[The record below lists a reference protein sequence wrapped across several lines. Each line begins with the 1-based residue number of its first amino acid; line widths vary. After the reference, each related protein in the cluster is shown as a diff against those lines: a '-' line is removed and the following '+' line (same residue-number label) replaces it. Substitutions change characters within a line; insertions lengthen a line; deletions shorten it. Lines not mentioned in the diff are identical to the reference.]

1 MQHIDGSRPELPERN
16 CPPSAPTN
24 VPAPGSPP
32 PPEAAPTAKIAANCC
47 GRCLRSSTP
56 NCAAAAPDHAPAKC
70 PEDTQLCHITEI
82 RRIIVE
88 PKYRIVDQKGDEI
101 ASGEEQDPK
110 PPIMIS
116 PRPGLWIRDPTWH
129 LQMLLGTMVLR
140 RALPSVPQG

>member
-1 MQHIDGSRPELPERN
+1 MPGTAGRRWFNRLDHRN
-16 CPPSAPTN
+16 KLL
-24 VPAPGSPP
+24 VVSP
-32 PPEAAPTAKIAANCC
+32 
-47 GRCLRSSTP
+47 
-56 NCAAAAPDHAPAKC
+56 AAAAPDHAPAKC